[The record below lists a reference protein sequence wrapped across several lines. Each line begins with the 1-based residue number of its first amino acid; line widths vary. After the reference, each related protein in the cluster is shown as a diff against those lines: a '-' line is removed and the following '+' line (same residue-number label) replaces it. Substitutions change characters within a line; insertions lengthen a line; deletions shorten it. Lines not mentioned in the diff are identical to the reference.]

1 MFKFKNIPNLLTF
14 SRLMCCPLWLILF
27 YFDYYYLALILVVYS
42 ALSDYF
48 DGFLARKLNSES
60 VIGKTLDPIAD
71 KIFTCTVLL
80 TFVSDARANYI
91 IVVIIIVREIII
103 SGLREALAIY
113 KQSAILN
120 VTLLSKIKTAF
131 QVIAILILTLIPLSI
146 EYSAKIYQVGTIFL
160 YITTILTIYTG
171 YKYVIKS
178 IIVLNKI
185 KKDKNA
191 Y

>member
-1 MFKFKNIPNLLTF
+1 MFKLKNIPNILTF
-14 SRLMCCPLWLILF
+14 SRLACCPLWLVLF
-27 YFDYYYLALILVVYS
+27 YFDYYYFLLILVIYS
-42 ALSDYF
+42 SLSDYF
-48 DGFLARKLNSES
+48 DGFLARKLNAES
-60 VIGKTLDPIAD
+60 IIGKTLDPIAD

-80 TFVSDARANYI
+80 TFVSDTRANFI
-91 IVVIIIVREIII
+91 IVAIIIVREIII

-113 KQSAILN
+113 NQSEILN

-131 QVIAILILTLIPLSI
+131 QFIAIFILTLIPLNI

-171 YKYVIKS
+171 YKYVISS

-185 KKDKNA
+185 KKD
-191 Y
+191 

>member
-1 MFKFKNIPNLLTF
+1 MFKLKNIPNILTF
-14 SRLMCCPLWLILF
+14 SRLACCPLWLILF
-27 YFDYYYLALILVVYS
+27 YFDYYYFSLILVIYS
-42 ALSDYF
+42 SLSDYF

-60 VIGKTLDPIAD
+60 IIGKTLDPIAD

-80 TFVSDARANYI
+80 TFVSDTRANFI
-91 IVVIIIVREIII
+91 IVAIIIVREIII

-113 KQSAILN
+113 NQSEILN

-131 QVIAILILTLIPLSI
+131 QFIAIFILTLIPLNI

-171 YKYVIKS
+171 YKYVIRS

-185 KKDKNA
+185 KKD
-191 Y
+191 